1 MRNYIGVLR
10 VGEKVTLKILREGKH
25 QTLSAVVEEPKMA
38 QTSGKALQPR
48 LEGAKFGDI
57 TEGNPLYGQI
67 EGVQVVDVVAGSP
80 AWRAGLRKGDVIV
93 SANRKTIKSLADLE
107 KAVKGSNTLLL
118 NIQRGDMALF
128 LYLQ

>member
-1 MRNYIGVLR
+1 MGQSAPGCRLAGLN
-10 VGEKVTLKILREGKH
+10 
-25 QTLSAVVEEPKMA
+25 AVVEEPTMA
-38 QTSGKALQPR
+38 QTSGKALQPQ

-67 EGVQVVDVVAGSP
+67 EGVLVMEVEPGSP
-80 AWRAGLRKGDVIV
+80 AWRAGLRKGDIIV
-93 SANRKTIKSLADLE
+93 SANRRTIKNLDDLA
-107 KAVKGSNTLLL
+107 KAVKGSTTLLL